1 MGDNTHLHGFSHF
14 YSFRCFSFSLLY
26 IIFDLHPYLVGDA
39 IKNHSWSVDWLVHWI
54 SCLDLFTCF
63 FFLKIVLYRVCF
75 SESRHGFNFVC
86 QMHPLLFTCFRRQ
99 NRCPQLTIS
108 SWMYLRGC
116 FYTDFINNANMDRLD
131 LLRVGLSANCLVAW
145 TCYAIWHVPSSSV
158 WSYLVG

>member
-63 FFLKIVLYRVCF
+63 FFREDRFVPCMFFRESARIQFRLPDASTVVHMF
-75 SESRHGFNFVC
+75 PSSE
-86 QMHPLLFTCFRRQ
+86 PLSTAH
-99 NRCPQLTIS
+99 
-108 SWMYLRGC
+108 
-116 FYTDFINNANMDRLD
+116 DFILNVLTWLFLHWFHKQCKYGPTWLAASWFVGKLSGCMN
-131 LLRVGLSANCLVAW
+131 LLCHLACTV
-145 TCYAIWHVPSSSV
+145 
-158 WSYLVG
+158 